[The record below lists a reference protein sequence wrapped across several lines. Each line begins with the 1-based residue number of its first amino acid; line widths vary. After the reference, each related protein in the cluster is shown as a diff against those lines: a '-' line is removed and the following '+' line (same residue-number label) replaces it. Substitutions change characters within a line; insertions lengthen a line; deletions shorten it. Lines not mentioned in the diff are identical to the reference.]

1 MQQRPQVFLKTFG
14 SGTRLSPVQVLTNKS
29 FPRMFILFI
38 HVFVYLPLSMWTGF
52 KLGRVLRK
60 RREEGLNTGDKI
72 DLCINLVGYGIVAAM
87 VIGYDVNFLL

>member
-1 MQQRPQVFLKTFG
+1 MFNL
-14 SGTRLSPVQVLTNKS
+14 
-29 FPRMFILFI
+29 FILFI

-60 RREEGLNTGDKI
+60 RREEGLSQNDVVNM
-72 DLCINLVGYGIVAAM
+72 CIHLVGYSIVAAL